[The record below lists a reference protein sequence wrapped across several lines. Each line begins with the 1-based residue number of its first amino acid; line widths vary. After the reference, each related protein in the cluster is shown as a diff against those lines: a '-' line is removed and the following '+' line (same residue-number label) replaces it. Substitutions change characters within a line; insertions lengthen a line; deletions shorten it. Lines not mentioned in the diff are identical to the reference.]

1 MVVAGLFCA
10 WIGAVALA
18 FADGRRRRVA
28 RLAIAVLAVTVVALA
43 VLLALVLSGGTR
55 EVVAGGWP
63 AGVGIR
69 LRADALGSLFAVLSA
84 AVLLAALASEAAS
97 GVLSRATP
105 ALALFMAAGLTGLFL
120 TADVFSFYVFFELA
134 MLSAYALT
142 ATGGQARQVGA
153 AFVFAVVNLLGSFLF
168 LIGIGAL
175 YHVTG
180 TLDMALAAERLST
193 VNPTSTVLIAVTFFV
208 AFGVKLGLFPFHFW
222 LPTVYC
228 SVRPAVAAMLSG
240 ALANIGAY
248 GLLRFGGE
256 VLPAELALGSG
267 ALAVIGSVSVLYGSA
282 QALSRRTA
290 GEVLAYSAI
299 GQAGYILI
307 ALAIGG
313 AVGLAAAVLY
323 AVINSLNKTLLFLAA
338 GTRGWLVGAAFALG
352 ALSVAGVPPTAGF
365 FGKLELFGAAV
376 NEGSAALVALLVLGG
391 ALSFVYMFQI
401 YQHDFWRPPDA
412 DDEDREPVAAHSPLR
427 VRLPVVA
434 AALVVLALGV
444 WPEPLLAVSEHAAAA
459 LTAEAGE

>member
-1 MVVAGLFCA
+1 
-10 WIGAVALA
+10 
-18 FADGRRRRVA
+18 
-28 RLAIAVLAVTVVALA
+28 
-43 VLLALVLSGGTR
+43 
-55 EVVAGGWP
+55 
-63 AGVGIR
+63 
-69 LRADALGSLFAVLSA
+69 
-84 AVLLAALASEAAS
+84 
-97 GVLSRATP
+97 
-105 ALALFMAAGLTGLFL
+105 
-120 TADVFSFYVFFELA
+120 
-134 MLSAYALT
+134 
-142 ATGGQARQVGA
+142 
-153 AFVFAVVNLLGSFLF
+153 
-168 LIGIGAL
+168 
-175 YHVTG
+175 
-180 TLDMALAAERLST
+180 
-193 VNPTSTVLIAVTFFV
+193 
-208 AFGVKLGLFPFHFW
+208 
-222 LPTVYC
+222 
-228 SVRPAVAAMLSG
+228 MLSG